1 MVGYKWYQRSGGYW
15 LLILILMVKKI
26 KQLKGYQIDIKLS
39 RWIYLI
45 QETYIKRMNT
55 MIINKIYIK

>member
-55 MIINKIYIK
+55 MIINKVYIK

>member
-26 KQLKGYQIDIKLS
+26 KQLKGYQIDKKL
-39 RWIYLI
+39 
-45 QETYIKRMNT
+45 
-55 MIINKIYIK
+55 